1 MCYTKIKNEVIIYE
15 NYKNDLKK
23 ISNDVYDEIK
33 QQVDSDESIKL
44 AVAEVTIEIIE
55 KYLEKI
61 IVIEN
66 K

>member
-1 MCYTKIKNEVIIYE
+1 MKIT
-15 NYKNDLKK
+15 KNDLKK